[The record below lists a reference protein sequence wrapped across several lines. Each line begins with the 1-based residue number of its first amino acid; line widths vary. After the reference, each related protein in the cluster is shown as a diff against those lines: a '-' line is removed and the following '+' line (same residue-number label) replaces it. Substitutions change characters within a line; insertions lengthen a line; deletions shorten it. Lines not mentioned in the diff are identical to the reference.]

1 MVTSQPTTP
10 FSTKHWRGPLQ
21 VRNWRSW
28 PLTQERARA
37 PLTKSHC
44 EALPAQPS
52 PSVWVELSH
61 LLPMQ
66 PSGPLQ
72 ATVRVLPLSQTVRSV
87 PWHVGAVPAVQ
98 VADAPLEEQAVS
110 SKTSDRIA
118 RFICRS
124 RSIGCPAPMRPCLFV
139 LFAFATTGCIDRM
152 ILDGTIKST
161 RDASGAFDTLS
172 DLEVAKIAAGS
183 SLVQIEG
190 MQQLAPDNEDAMFLL
205 LQAWTGFG
213 GAFIEDEWEQAYDGG
228 DEEAEAAQGKRANE
242 AYDRAIRFG
251 TMLLEQRKPGFVAA
265 QKNYDTVV
273 KYLAGH
279 DDAEALLWLGAA
291 WLSRGSVAAEKP
303 EVVAELYVGVALMER
318 SVAVNPR
325 LAYGLG
331 YATLG
336 AYHARSPDAEL
347 ADAKDFF
354 EKSLAVSGRKALT
367 TQLLYAQ
374 NWACQ
379 ARDETA
385 YRALL
390 QEILDAGDVLPAQ
403 RLENTIAVRK
413 AKRYLQAPRLK
424 RCGFGGAP

>member
-1 MVTSQPTTP
+1 
-10 FSTKHWRGPLQ
+10 
-21 VRNWRSW
+21 
-28 PLTQERARA
+28 
-37 PLTKSHC
+37 
-44 EALPAQPS
+44 
-52 PSVWVELSH
+52 
-61 LLPMQ
+61 
-66 PSGPLQ
+66 
-72 ATVRVLPLSQTVRSV
+72 
-87 PWHVGAVPAVQ
+87 
-98 VADAPLEEQAVS
+98 
-110 SKTSDRIA
+110 
-118 RFICRS
+118 
-124 RSIGCPAPMRPCLFV
+124 
-139 LFAFATTGCIDRM
+139 M

-213 GAFIEDEWEQAYDGG
+213 GAFIEDEWEQAYDRG
-228 DEEAEAAQGKRANE
+228 DDDAEATQATRAKD

-265 QKNYDTVV
+265 QKNHETIAA
-273 KYLAGH
+273 YLKGH

-318 SVAVNPR
+318 SVELNPSF
-325 LAYGLG
+325 AYGLG

-347 ADAKDFF
+347 AQAKDLF
-354 EKSLAVSGRKALT
+354 EKSLAISGRKALT

-379 ARDETA
+379 AHDEAA
-385 YRALL
+385 YRRLL

-403 RLENTIAVRK
+403 RLENTIAGRK